1 MRKLLS
7 VVCVLGL
14 LSVFFSCKGKT
25 EKDQIEQLLKE
36 WTGKKISF
44 PEECAFSVYGKDFVF
59 DTVQFGRTFVLYCGT
74 KRGIL

>member
-36 WTGKKISF
+36 WNRLTVNHFNSTK
-44 PEECAFSVYGKDFVF
+44 F
-59 DTVQFGRTFVLYCGT
+59 D
-74 KRGIL
+74 

>member
-1 MRKLLS
+1 M
-7 VVCVLGL
+7 LGL

-74 KRGIL
+74 KRGLL